1 MKILSRSKD
10 VKACK
15 RAWRLCNARAS
26 VSSAACRPRPGTR
39 LDSPGLAMSLVA
51 ALALP
56 HLGLPKAPRRTPRPL
71 QPATVRSWNVVEH
84 VSLRWICS
92 LFKIEGAN
100 LHRLLNPEIR
110 SDLRWPYSIVIC
122 LSQVILKLATF
133 PARPNST
140 SALLFG
146 LQLVADGLQ
155 PKSPWQEGRH
165 IQFIWSSHRWPTQHC
180 FQMTSAKVI
189 TRQRAIWFVV
199 QQIHTQHLCASG
211 SWFLTSELQDQGLQ
225 LFMAPSWLFS
235 LWVSIQDLG

>member
-39 LDSPGLAMSLVA
+39 LDSPGLAMSWVA

-84 VSLRWICS
+84 VSLTWICS

-110 SDLRWPYSIVIC
+110 SDLRWRIR
-122 LSQVILKLATF
+122 LSSAFLKSSWNWLRSQQGLTLH
-133 PARPNST
+133 P
-140 SALLFG
+140 ALLFG